1 MSIGVSQVRLVFNV
15 DVLSAVSVSS
25 NWLYLTGSPTSVVRI
40 NLDSPSNVQDI
51 QIPRKQAASAG
62 HIKLLVASPNGKS
75 ILCVTSKFEHFYYSE
90 EQANK
95 NEFKYLS
102 KLKGQPTT
110 CASFYP
116 KRRGCLLLGTQA
128 GAIVEI
134 AVDSSANETYFK
146 RDLKHLKMVWNAPIK
161 ETINSISIVNSH
173 QPEVLVCC
181 GHNLLKFSRAQPPPR
196 SDSSKSLTSNHTN
209 SNTNKQRSNSNE
221 SKTNNKGKE
230 DEDIVFKTLF
240 SHPPETLV
248 ESPDAAVSMLTS
260 SPDAKTLAVC
270 LNSHKVAFHRN
281 SASSTNSKPNEWTEV
296 DIASKVQFLLV
307 TNYYL
312 LVAIDSGAA
321 GSAVMAI
328 NLFDQSSVLYE
339 SMENAAVIKGGSA
352 DLRESTFWFFSS
364 ENLYEIKLEN
374 ELNGMWKVLAD
385 QHRYEEALEIADSR
399 ASKSYILK
407 NYGLNELKANK
418 NTKQGAKLLGL
429 SDAPLEIACLDV
441 MNADESAVP
450 DLLLARLSHTKSK
463 AQQIMLTS
471 WLVELDDLNVLES
484 QQTDY
489 KVDYKTLQEIL
500 LQKGLFDKY
509 LQISLACGDIEACV
523 SYYISNSRWSEAL
536 DLLRRHEPDH
546 KEIMYQYASVL
557 MQQCP
562 QETVES
568 WMRMSSLDV
577 SRLLPS
583 LITYSNSYRGDPQ
596 GNQALRYLL
605 KYISTKKKQQK
616 EEQSEFGGSRSKYKP
631 STAVFNVV
639 VTIMSR
645 QDAQAEGGENEDLL
659 KFLKQN
665 APDCEDLDFA
675 LRMCLNYHQYQA
687 AIFLY
692 TLMGLHED
700 AVQLCL
706 SLGGSE
712 MYDQAVEIADR
723 LSTVNEELRKY
734 LLRLVAQ
741 KVIVTQGPRQ
751 ASRFVGLL
759 RVSDLL
765 ANFPDFETLS
775 DLAPEIIKGLEQM
788 NTKLSSLNVEIDDTL
803 QASESMQS
811 ELATFSKRSVLVEP
825 GEQCFLCH
833 FPLVTRKFVVFP
845 CQHGFHVDCTQKKLE
860 ERSPHSRR
868 DVTEGCVLC
877 SKDNLNQIEQPLSSS
892 F

>member
-15 DVLSAVSVSS
+15 DALSAVSVSS

-51 QIPRKQAASAG
+51 QIPKKYAIPGDR
-62 HIKLLVASPNGKS
+62 IKLLVASPNGKS
-75 ILCVTSKFEHFYYSE
+75 ILCVTSKFEHFYYSD
-90 EQANK
+90 EQSNK
-95 NEFKYLS
+95 NEFKHLS
-102 KLKGQPTT
+102 KLRGQPTV

-116 KRRGCLLLGTQA
+116 KRRGCLLLGTKA
-128 GAIVEI
+128 GAIVEVV
-134 AVDSSANETYFK
+134 VDSSANETYFK
-146 RDLKHLKMVWNAPIK
+146 RDLKHLQMVWNAPVR
-161 ETINSISIVNSH
+161 EAINAISIVNSH
-173 QPEVLVCC
+173 HLEVLVCC
-181 GHNLLKFSRAQPPPR
+181 GHNLLQF
-196 SDSSKSLTSNHTN
+196 KSLQSSSSTKSLN
-209 SNTNKQRSNSNE
+209 STTKQRSSDDL
-221 SKTNNKGKE
+221 KTRN
-230 DEDIVFKTLF
+230 DEDDGFFKSLF
-240 SHPPETLV
+240 SSTPQTLL
-248 ESPDAAVSMLTS
+248 ESPDAPVSMLTS
-260 SPDAKTLAVC
+260 SPDGKTLAAC
-270 LNSHKVAFHRN
+270 LNSHKVAFRR
-281 SASSTNSKPNEWTEV
+281 KPAKPTKTKSNEWVEV

-312 LVAIDSGAA
+312 LVAVDSGRS

-339 SMENAAVIKGGSA
+339 QVENAASIMGGSV
-352 DLRESTFWFFSS
+352 DLRESTFWLFSS

-385 QHRYEEALEIADSR
+385 QKRYEEALEIADSR
-399 ASKSYILK
+399 AAKSYILK
-407 NYGLNELKANK
+407 NYGLSELNSKN
-418 NTKQGAKLLGL
+418 NTKHGAKLLGL
-429 SDAPLEIACLDV
+429 SDTPLEVACLEV
-441 MNADESAVP
+441 MNIDESAVP

-471 WLVELDDLNVLES
+471 WLVELDGLDVLEA
-484 QQTDY
+484 QQSDY

-509 LQISLACGDIEACV
+509 LQVSLACGDIEACA

-546 KEIMYQYASVL
+546 KDIMYKYASVL

-568 WMRMSSLDV
+568 WMRMSSLDF

-583 LITYSNSYRGDPQ
+583 LITYSNAYRGDPKE
-596 GNQALRYLL
+596 NQALRYLL
-605 KYISTKKKQQK
+605 KYITTKKKQRQQ
-616 EEQSEFGGSRSKYKP
+616 ELNEPGGARSRSKS
-631 STAVFNVV
+631 STAVFNTV
-639 VTIMSR
+639 VTIMSS
-645 QDAQAEGGENEDLL
+645 QDASESGENQDLL
-659 KFLKQN
+659 KFLEQH
-665 APDCEDLDFA
+665 APDCDDLDFA
-675 LRMCLNYHQYQA
+675 LRICLTYHQYQA

-712 MYDQAVEIADR
+712 MYEQAVEIADK

-734 LLRLVAQ
+734 LLRMIAQ

-775 DLAPEIIKGLEQM
+775 ELAPEIIKGLEQM

-803 QASESMQS
+803 QASESMQG
-811 ELATFSKRSVLVEP
+811 ELATFNKRSVLVEP

-845 CQHGFHVDCTQKKLE
+845 CQHGFHYDCTQKKLD
-860 ERSPHSRR
+860 ERSSHLHR